1 MMLQVEKATFCRTKT
16 SIFIHFVGLR
26 PWKLTWLAG
35 KSTIFNRR
43 YIDSFMVDT
52 PPETNSSPLK
62 IDPWNS
68 GDSYWK
74 PPFSGELL
82 VSGRVSTICFGD
94 YMPWFHLQEGGIF
107 RLASSSWKHGNF
119 RKNVPW
125 KRRFPFGKTSF
136 SWSEYT
142 DVSKNRGTPKSS
154 ILIGF
159 SIINHSFW
167 GTPIFGNTHTY
178 PRYEKSRLL
187 GVPDGWGWVALII

>member
-1 MMLQVEKATFCRTKT
+1 
-16 SIFIHFVGLR
+16 
-26 PWKLTWLAG
+26 
-35 KSTIFNRR
+35 
-43 YIDSFMVDT
+43 MVDF
-52 PPETNSSPLK
+52 PASHVVFF
-62 IDPWNS
+62 W
-68 GDSYWK
+68 
-74 PPFSGELL
+74 
-82 VSGRVSTICFGD
+82 GD
-94 YMPWFHLQEGGIF
+94 YMSWFHLHRRNFSISQQFLE
-107 RLASSSWKHGNF
+107 ASKSF

-125 KRRFPFGKTSF
+125 KWRFPFGKTSF

-187 GVPDGWGWVALII
+187 GVPDGWVGCAHIRT